1 MRQSVLKRSSILK
14 ELLAPYRLPLFV
26 TIFFGIIS
34 GTATVLMTYYI
45 GLSIDAL
52 SLPNSSQP
60 FSQALQRFLLCLLLA
75 STTQWLLMRLANKI
89 SYQSVTTL
97 RKKGLDKL
105 QCLPVSYFD
114 YHSKGDTISR
124 FTNDLDFVAEALI
137 GTITIAFSGISLILV
152 AIVMM
157 FKLNSWL
164 ALCVIVMTPLMFI
177 TTWTIATKSQ
187 QSFKEQQQIV
197 GRMTGFMTERFAD
210 MTLIKLYQQEKNSTE
225 QYREM
230 NHALQHAGQ
239 RAQFISSLSNPL
251 SRFIDH
257 LGYIIIGFVGA
268 YLIFFTSSTL
278 TIGMMTT
285 FIIYANQ
292 FTKPFIELS
301 GLTTQIQSALA
312 GLNRIEELVNSPDEP
327 AYPSKSILQP
337 EQVRGKV
344 VFEQV
349 DFQYYEHQPLIE
361 NFNLEVAPGE
371 TIAIVGETGAGKT
384 TIVNLLMRYYP
395 LTRGEI
401 YVDDVPL
408 SQLSQT
414 QLRSLFGIVLQ
425 ETWLHQGT
433 ISENL
438 TYGQPNASLEDV
450 KKGAALAQIDPF
462 IEQLPLGYDTPVNS
476 QHLTLS
482 EGQKQLLSIA
492 RTIIANPPMLILDE
506 ATSSVDT
513 MTELAIQRAFQEMM
527 KNKTSFI
534 IAHRL
539 STIKQADKILVMSKG
554 QIVEVGSHEE
564 LMTKTDGYYRRLYE
578 TQLRGD

>member
-1 MRQSVLKRSSILK
+1 
-14 ELLAPYRLPLFV
+14 
-26 TIFFGIIS
+26 
-34 GTATVLMTYYI
+34 
-45 GLSIDAL
+45 
-52 SLPNSSQP
+52 
-60 FSQALQRFLLCLLLA
+60 
-75 STTQWLLMRLANKI
+75 
-89 SYQSVTTL
+89 
-97 RKKGLDKL
+97 
-105 QCLPVSYFD
+105 
-114 YHSKGDTISR
+114 
-124 FTNDLDFVAEALI
+124 
-137 GTITIAFSGISLILV
+137 
-152 AIVMM
+152 
-157 FKLNSWL
+157 
-164 ALCVIVMTPLMFI
+164 
-177 TTWTIATKSQ
+177 
-187 QSFKEQQQIV
+187 
-197 GRMTGFMTERFAD
+197 
-210 MTLIKLYQQEKNSTE
+210 
-225 QYREM
+225 M

-433 ISENL
+433 ILENL

-450 KKGAALAQIDPF
+450 KKGAALAQIDTF

-554 QIVEVGSHEE
+554 QIVEVG
-564 LMTKTDGYYRRLYE
+564 LMKN
-578 TQLRGD
+578 

>member
-105 QCLPVSYFD
+105 QRLPVSYFD

-230 NHALQHAGQ
+230 NHTLQHAGQ

-433 ISENL
+433 ILENL
-438 TYGQPNASLEDV
+438 TYGLPNASLEDV
-450 KKGAALAQIDPF
+450 KKGAALAQIDTF

-564 LMTKTDGYYRRLYE
+564 LMTNTNGYYRRLYE